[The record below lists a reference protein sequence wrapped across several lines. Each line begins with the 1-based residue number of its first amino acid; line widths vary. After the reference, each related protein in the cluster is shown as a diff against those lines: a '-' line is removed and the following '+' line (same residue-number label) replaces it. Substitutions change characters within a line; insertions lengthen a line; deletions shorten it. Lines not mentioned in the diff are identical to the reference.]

1 MVPVNSVHKKA
12 RIRCGLRKS
21 ALSDDSYAR
30 LHRPQEGGTPPT
42 VKSNIFVHL
51 PTLSVNAHLTR
62 PLP

>member
-12 RIRCGLRKS
+12 RIRCGPRKS

-42 VKSNIFVHL
+42 VKRNVCVHL
-51 PTLSVNAHLTR
+51 QTLFVNSHPTR